1 MTTGH
6 LSETALQQYALDE
19 SAAPM
24 ECREHIAACDNC
36 RAEAMTYRLLFAGIK
51 EQPEPAFDFDVA
63 GLVLAQLP
71 AEPAAVP
78 GALTDE
84 LAGGPQGAGP
94 GMAPA
99 ARRRFGKWSLS
110 TWLQAFVFSCTVAV
124 PLYLFRRNISNVFTE
139 VSVFFMYVIVA
150 AAATAVFF
158 QMRSMYRKYRRQLR
172 ILNYY

>member
-51 EQPEPAFDFDVA
+51 EQPEPAFDFDLA

-71 AEPAAVP
+71 GGVQGELQSGMPAAVP
-78 GALTDE
+78 G
-84 LAGGPQGAGP
+84 
-94 GMAPA
+94 MAPA
-99 ARRRFGKWSLS
+99 VRRHLGKWSLS